1 MSFPFTDAVRKSIC
15 DHLTTH
21 DIYTDNNS
29 ELIPAAVTIVLKK
42 SHTTNETCFLLTRRA
57 KTLSKHSGQYAL
69 PGGRLEIGESPHLA
83 ALRELQEEVGVNAK
97 KDQIIGK
104 LDDFATRSGFLIT
117 PFVVWLNPDSPINLD
132 PAEVNE
138 IFSIH

>member
-29 ELIPAAVTIVLKK
+29 ELIPAAVTIVLRK
-42 SHTTNETCFLLTRRA
+42 SHTKNETCFLLTRRA

-69 PGGRLEIGESPHLA
+69 PGGRLEMGESAHLA

-104 LDDFATRSGFLIT
+104 LDDFATRSGVLIT
-117 PFVVWLNPDSPINLD
+117 PFVVWLNPDSPIN
-132 PAEVNE
+132 
-138 IFSIH
+138 